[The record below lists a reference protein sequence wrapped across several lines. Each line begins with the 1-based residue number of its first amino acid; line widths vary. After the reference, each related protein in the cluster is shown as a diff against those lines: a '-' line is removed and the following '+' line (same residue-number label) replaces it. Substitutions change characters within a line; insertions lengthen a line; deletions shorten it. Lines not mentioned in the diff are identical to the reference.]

1 MTRYKSDNLFR
12 IILELS
18 KVRITIAVAFTT
30 ITGYILALRGYN
42 LGFLL
47 PTLGIFLLAC
57 GASVINHLQERKTD
71 AVMERTRMRPLP
83 SRKVTLTFALLVAI
97 IEILAGSLVLLL
109 SAGIKALVLGLIAL
123 IWYNV
128 IYTNLKRITPHA
140 VIPGSVIGSIPP
152 LVGWVAAGGDL
163 LSNQALILSAFF
175 FIWQVPH
182 FYLLAIKY
190 GNEYE
195 AAGLPAITS
204 RMTLTRIRKLV
215 FFWVVLSAL
224 AAVAIA
230 FSKLTVSAISAIA
243 IIMAGLALVLIFI
256 PILHEKQE
264 TFKAIRYFM
273 KINYFVLFVIL
284 MLIGGPMLYQLFQY

>member
-30 ITGYILALRGYN
+30 ITGYILALGGYDF
-42 LGFLL
+42 GFLL

-83 SRKVTLTFALLVAI
+83 ARKVSLTFALLVAI
-97 IEILAGSLVLLL
+97 VEILAGSLVLLL

-123 IWYNV
+123 IWYNG

-152 LVGWVAAGGDL
+152 MVGWVGAGGEL
-163 LSNQALILSAFF
+163 LSKQALLLSAFF

-195 AAGLPAITS
+195 AAGLPSVTS
-204 RMTLTRIRKLV
+204 RMNPSGIRKLV

-224 AAVAIA
+224 AAVAMA
-230 FSKLTVSAISAIA
+230 LSRLPVSAIGAVAIL
-243 IIMAGLALVLIFI
+243 LAALILVIIFI
-256 PILHEKQE
+256 PILREKQE
-264 TFKAIRYFM
+264 NFKAIRYFM

-284 MLIGGPMLYQLFQY
+284 MLVGGPLLYQIFQY

>member
-1 MTRYKSDNLFR
+1 MARYTSDNLFR

-30 ITGYILALRGYN
+30 ITGYLLARGGYDF
-42 LGFLL
+42 GFLL

-71 AVMERTRMRPLP
+71 AAMERTRMRPLP
-83 SRKVTLTFALLVAI
+83 ARKVTLVFAVTLAI
-97 IEILAGSLVLLL
+97 LEIFAGSLVLYLGSGL
-109 SAGIKALVLGLIAL
+109 AALVLGLVAL
-123 IWYNV
+123 VWYNA

-152 LVGWVAAGGDL
+152 LVGWVAAGGSL
-163 LSNQALILSAFF
+163 LDRQALVLAAFF

-190 GNEYE
+190 GNQYE
-195 AAGLPAITS
+195 AAGLPSITS
-204 RMTLTRIRKLV
+204 RMSLSRIRKLV

-224 AAVAIA
+224 AAVAVA
-230 FSKLTVSAISAIA
+230 FSRLPGSVISLVAIL
-243 IIMAGLALVLIFI
+243 MAGLTLVLIFI
-256 PILHEKQE
+256 PIFSEKSE
-264 TFKAIRYFM
+264 HFNAIRYFM

-284 MLIGGPMLYQLFQY
+284 MLIGGPLFRLIFHC